1 VGEKIQKDG
10 LESNSRYC
18 ACMRMHQ
25 LDWSECLCTLIH
37 VLSGICH
44 LFLMSRLIDLDGGF
58 KVLDDEIH
66 QGKKEA
72 IRLKKEKEDEIVR
85 LQKEREEEVMRLKKE
100 REEEVMRLKKEKEE
114 AIELIGGKISR
125 IEDEVAELCRE
136 LAETM
141 EELVRRGA
149 LNVKLEGSLR
159 DAERRMSDESAQRH
173 DLEGRLR
180 DESAQRHDLEGRLKD
195 EKTQRGRAALRLKTL
210 EGELEEKEKDI
221 DRVKAVVASLG
232 DEVERLERD
241 KAASRS
247 ELDDAREACDKL
259 DSLVLSFKREMMP
272 GMGGWWEL
280 EKAKLEVLVET

>member
-1 VGEKIQKDG
+1 MGERIQKDG

-100 REEEVMRLKKEKEE
+100 KEE

-125 IEDEVAELCRE
+125 IENEVAELCRE
-136 LAETM
+136 SAETM
-141 EELVRRGA
+141 EELVRRGT

-247 ELDDAREACDKL
+247 ELEDAREACDKL

>member
-1 VGEKIQKDG
+1 MGERIQKDG

-25 LDWSECLCTLIH
+25 LDWSERLCTLIH
-37 VLSGICH
+37 ALSGICH
-44 LFLMSRLIDLDGGF
+44 LFLMPRLIDLDGGF

-72 IRLKKEKEDEIVR
+72 MRLKKEKEDEIVR
-85 LQKEREEEVMRLKKE
+85 LKKE
-100 REEEVMRLKKEKEE
+100 REE

-125 IEDEVAELCRE
+125 IENEVAELCKE
-136 LAETM
+136 SAETM
-141 EELVRRGA
+141 EELVRRGT

-159 DAERRMSDESAQRH
+159 DAERRMSDESAQRR

-210 EGELEEKEKDI
+210 EGELEEKEKDS

-247 ELDDAREACDKL
+247 ELEDAREACDKL

>member
-100 REEEVMRLKKEKEE
+100 REEEVMRLKKEREE
-114 AIELIGGKISR
+114 AIELIVGKISR
-125 IEDEVAELCRE
+125 IEDEVAGLCGE
-136 LAETM
+136 SAEM
-141 EELVRRGA
+141 MQELVRRGA

>member
-1 VGEKIQKDG
+1 
-10 LESNSRYC
+10 
-18 ACMRMHQ
+18 
-25 LDWSECLCTLIH
+25 
-37 VLSGICH
+37 
-44 LFLMSRLIDLDGGF
+44 
-58 KVLDDEIH
+58 
-66 QGKKEA
+66 
-72 IRLKKEKEDEIVR
+72 
-85 LQKEREEEVMRLKKE
+85 
-100 REEEVMRLKKEKEE
+100 
-114 AIELIGGKISR
+114 
-125 IEDEVAELCRE
+125 
-136 LAETM
+136 
-141 EELVRRGA
+141 
-149 LNVKLEGSLR
+149 
-159 DAERRMSDESAQRH
+159 
-173 DLEGRLR
+173 LR

-247 ELDDAREACDKL
+247 ELEDAREACDKL